1 MSIAQIGCDRSAIE
15 LNFLFFK
22 HVVAMNFHLQIPY
35 KQRAVAKG
43 RKGLVWVLAS
53 LLLTGYTGQVSAESS
68 ADTGVLRS
76 AVHRAEVPVSGKV
89 TNEKGEGLPGISVVI
104 KGTTTGTA
112 SDAEGNFR
120 VAVPG
125 EETVLVFSFIGY
137 QRQEIRVGKR
147 TQFNVQLEPDV
158 KQLSELVVV
167 GYGVQERKN
176 LVGSVAKVNP
186 KETSVIPVASF
197 DAQLQGKA
205 AGVQINSQ
213 TGIPGDAVVVR
224 VRGAASINASADPLY
239 IVDGVFINNQS
250 LSSVDL
256 GGKATSPIAD
266 INPADIES
274 IEVLKDASATAI
286 YGSRGAAGVIIV
298 TTKRGNYEQSPKITF
313 NTLQGVAW
321 ADKSRLWKLTT
332 GPEHATL
339 VNEAWVNSG
348 LDNPALKQTYENR
361 PFRPV
366 EEVINGV
373 PGRGTP
379 EQQPT
384 YNRLSDLFRTG
395 RLQSYDLSLQGGSK
409 NTRYYLGGSYVYQE
423 ANIRPALYERASFKI
438 NLDQKVSDKVTI
450 GTSNTV
456 SYAYRNQVRAGTG
469 TGTGIF
475 QAALHTPTYQP
486 KNNPDGTPSRQSPF
500 DNLDILLNDVDINTY
515 SLRYIGNLYGDVN
528 ITPDL
533 KFRTSWSIDYNN
545 YDESEYNTDRTLK
558 GAATKGFAVSAL
570 TQNTAWINEQ
580 TLTYRKTFGN
590 AHTIGALIGNTLQSN
605 TLKGT
610 FAQGTGFP
618 NNVYTQI
625 SSAGIRTANQSWT
638 KSTLASFFSRVD
650 YNYAG
655 KYYLE
660 ATLRADAS
668 SKFGANNQWGYFPSI
683 GASWRASEEEF
694 LKQFEVLSDLKIRA
708 SYGILGN
715 QNGINNFGARGLWAG
730 GASYPTAAG
739 AADQAGTSPLQ
750 LPNPNLRWEKTN
762 QLDAGFDVAFFNGRL
777 AITTDVYYKYTRD
790 LLISKQV
797 PGITGFTSYVT
808 NEGELS
814 NKGIEFSLNTVNI
827 DRNDFVWRTQFNIT
841 RNINKVEKLATPFIY
856 GSRDMVRNEQGYP
869 MYSFWLYKQLY
880 VDPET
885 GNAVFEDVNGD
896 GKITVADR
904 QILGNASPD
913 FFGGITNNF
922 TYKGFDFS
930 FFFTFQYGNQVV
942 SFDRILNEGGGTKDG
957 NRAIFAYNLRRWQK
971 QGDVTDVPR
980 ATSVGSNYGIEQ
992 SSRFLEDGSF
1002 LRLKTLTLGYTP
1014 PKSFVNRFGLQS
1026 LRIYAVASNLW
1037 LLTNYQG
1044 PDPEATH
1051 TAEQNARGIDV
1062 GTPPQPQS
1070 FQVGLNVSL

>member
-1 MSIAQIGCDRSAIE
+1 MNSILTNPWQGITWLPRKRVVFLLVWLASVGASA
-15 LNFLFFK
+15 
-22 HVVAMNFHLQIPY
+22 P
-35 KQRAVAKG
+35 AVADTHPFK
-43 RKGLVWVLAS
+43 RLSKHRLSRAELPVV
-53 LLLTGYTGQVSAESS
+53 GQVS
-68 ADTGVLRS
+68 
-76 AVHRAEVPVSGKV
+76 
-89 TNEKGEGLPGISVVI
+89 NENGEGLPGISIVL
-104 KGTTTGTA
+104 KGSTNGTTT
-112 SDAEGNFR
+112 DVEGNFR
-120 VAVPG
+120 INVPG

-137 QRQEIRVGKR
+137 QSQEIRVGKR
-147 TQFNVQLEPDV
+147 TELKVRMEPDT

-167 GYGVQERKN
+167 GYAVQERKN
-176 LVGSVAKVNP
+176 LIGSVAKVNP
-186 KETSVIPVASF
+186 KETNVIPVASF

-298 TTKRGNYEQSPKITF
+298 TTKRGNYEQSPKVTF

-321 ADKSRLWKLTT
+321 ADKNRLWKPVT
-332 GPEHATL
+332 GPEHASL

-348 LDNPALKQTYENR
+348 KDNPALKQTYENR

-366 EEVINGV
+366 EEVVKGV

-379 EQQPT
+379 ESQQT
-384 YNRLSDLFRTG
+384 YDRLGDLFRTG

-409 NTRYYLGGSYVYQE
+409 STRYYLGGSYAYQE

-500 DNLDILLNDVDINTY
+500 DNLDILLTDVDINTN
-515 SLRYIGNLYGDVN
+515 SLRYIGNVYGDVN
-528 ITPDL
+528 ITPEL
-533 KFRTSWSIDYNN
+533 KFRSSWSIDYNN

-580 TLTYRKTFGN
+580 TLAYRKTFGEQ
-590 AHTIGALIGNTLQSN
+590 HTLGVLIGNTLQSN
-605 TLKGT
+605 TLKST
-610 FAQGTGFP
+610 SAQGTGFP
-618 NNVYTQI
+618 NNSYTQI
-625 SSAGIRTANQSWT
+625 SAAGIRTANQSWT

-650 YNYAG
+650 YNFAS

-660 ATLRADAS
+660 TTLRADAS
-668 SKFGANNQWGYFPSI
+668 SKFGANNQWGYFPAI
-683 GASWRASEEEF
+683 GASWRVSEEAF
-694 LKQFEVLSDLKIRA
+694 LKNVAVLSDLKLRA

-715 QNGINNFGARGLWAG
+715 QNGISNFGARGLWAG
-730 GASYPTAAG
+730 GASYPNG
-739 AADQAGTSPLQ
+739 VGEADQAGTSPLQ
-750 LPNPNLRWEKTN
+750 LSNPNLRWEKTN
-762 QLDAGFDVAFFNGRL
+762 QVDAGIDVALFDGRL
-777 AITTDVYYKYTRD
+777 SFTTDVYYKYTRD

-797 PGITGFTSYVT
+797 PGITGFTNYVT

-827 DRNDFVWRTQFNIT
+827 DRNDFTWRTQFNLT
-841 RNINKVEKLATPFIY
+841 RNISKVEKLATPFIY
-856 GSRDMVRNEQGYP
+856 GSRDMVRNEEGYP

-880 VDPET
+880 VDAET
-885 GNAVFEDVNGD
+885 GNAVFEDRNGD

-904 QILGNASPD
+904 QILGNANPD
-913 FFGGITNNF
+913 FFGGLTNNF
-922 TYKGFDFS
+922 TYKGFDLG

-957 NRAIFAYNLRRWQK
+957 NRAIFAYNLRRWQ
-971 QGDVTDVPR
+971 QPGDITDVPR
-980 ATSVGSNYGIEQ
+980 VTSVGSNYGIEQ
-992 SSRFLEDGSF
+992 SSRFLEDASF

-1014 PKSFVNRFGLQS
+1014 PKSFVSRFGLQS
-1026 LRIYAVASNLW
+1026 LRVYAVAANLW
-1037 LLTNYQG
+1037 LLTKYQG

-1070 FQVGLNVSL
+1070 FQVGLNITL